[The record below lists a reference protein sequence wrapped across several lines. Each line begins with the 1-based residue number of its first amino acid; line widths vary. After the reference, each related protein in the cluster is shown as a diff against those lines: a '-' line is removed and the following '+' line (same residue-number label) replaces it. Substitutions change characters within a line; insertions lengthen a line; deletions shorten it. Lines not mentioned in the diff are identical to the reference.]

1 MGKLTCETYPVILG
15 HEPCISSEL
24 VDTADWISLEGAK
37 GVLIT
42 VMEHYHVAAN
52 DLVLTVHQG
61 TTGSG
66 TTALAAGQEFQ
77 IWSNL
82 ACETSD
88 VMVRRTDAV
97 TYTLTPSAGAGG
109 NGMVQ
114 FYVDA
119 SLLTN
124 GYKWVQ
130 LGASIGDAG
139 NFVTVLYQI
148 EGGRYQQ
155 ATPPTYVA

>member
-15 HEPCISSEL
+15 HEPIASNAL
-24 VDTADWISLEGAK
+24 ADTSDWISLEGAK

-42 VMEHYHVAAN
+42 IIELYTVAAN
-52 DLVLTVHQG
+52 ALVLTVHQG
-61 TTGSG
+61 ATGAG
-66 TTALAAGQEFQ
+66 TTAFATGAEFK

-82 ACETSD
+82 DCATSD
-88 VMVRRTDAV
+88 TMVRRTDAV
-97 TYTLTPSAGAGG
+97 TYTLTGTGAGSF
-109 NGMVQ
+109 NLCQ
-114 FYVDA
+114 IYVDA

-130 LGASIGDAG
+130 LGASDGDAG
-139 NFVTVLYQI
+139 NLVTVLYQI

-155 ATPPTYVA
+155 TTPPTYIA

>member
-15 HEPCISSEL
+15 HEPVVSSAL
-24 VDTADWISLEGAK
+24 ADTSQWISLEGAK

-42 VMEHYHVAAN
+42 VMEIYAVAAN
-52 DLVLTVHQG
+52 ALVLTVHQG
-61 TTGSG
+61 TTAAG
-66 TTALAAGQEFQ
+66 TLALTTGQEFQ
-77 IWSNL
+77 IWSNIDC
-82 ACETSD
+82 ATSD
-88 VMVRRTDAV
+88 AMVRRTDAI
-97 TYTLTPSAGAGG
+97 TYTLTGTGAGTLSLC
-109 NGMVQ
+109 Q

-130 LGASIGDAG
+130 LGAASGDAG
-139 NFVTVLYQI
+139 NLVTVLYQI

-155 ATPPTYVA
+155 TTPPTYIA